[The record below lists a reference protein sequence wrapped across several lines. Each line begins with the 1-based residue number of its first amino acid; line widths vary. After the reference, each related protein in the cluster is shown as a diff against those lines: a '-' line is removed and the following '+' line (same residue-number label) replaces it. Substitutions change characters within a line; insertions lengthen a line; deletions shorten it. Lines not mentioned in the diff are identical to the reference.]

1 MKSALEINS
10 CRAYFLDEDKLG
22 KTTNWSNL
30 FHDEEID
37 FSDLRGINLM
47 FTDPESSSLDT
58 NKAFDRLVLYRNLL
72 LYVLKE
78 SQLLKNCININALT
92 FISGDYGRSKVNS
105 IYSIYGGY
113 FSGLF
118 KCLSIEHSHCNFKV
132 IDLDP
137 LTNVSINT
145 ENIINEIKYAG
156 RVEVGY
162 RNNERF
168 IFEVSKVPFNDN
180 KNSAFP
186 AENSVILVFGGARG
200 ITAEC
205 LKHVKSTNC
214 NFILVGRSYDM
225 DYPSEFDKYD
235 TFEEVKKALI
245 IKYSGTNK
253 ITPSELNSKCR
264 GILRQKEINANISS
278 LSSGGCNVEYMSAD
292 VTDLQQLKMVI
303 ETVYARYKRIDGVI
317 HAAGLLKDK
326 LFLDQSTDSFELV
339 YKTKVTVLEAL
350 TKFIDINKLS
360 LIIFFSSVAGRFGNA
375 GQSDYAAANET
386 ITRFSYYA
394 KHLNSNLSV
403 NSIHWGPWDTTG
415 MASEA
420 VKEKFRKQGIIPIP
434 VNIGILTFE
443 KIFNGCFNDVELIS
457 GEGPWIGY
465 ETHSAEDKLKSNND
479 QYPLSPFIQSSIINE
494 PTGAVHYIFELNK
507 LEHLFLSDHKIDSN
521 LVLPAT
527 AAMELMAELVQNA
540 WPDWNVTEISSLRV
554 LKGIAI
560 DDGITSKSFKV
571 RGIPSTHADA
581 YQFPVSVSIED
592 IKTKQIYYKATV
604 KLSSTFTKSEY
615 QNLDV
620 NQVTFN
626 LESNLLYKDYLFH
639 GPLFQLIENSSEP
652 DETGISSI
660 VKSSNITT
668 WFASS
673 SPSQSW
679 IFDPGLL
686 DTGPQL
692 AIVWARLVHNTTP
705 LPNQFESVIRYRK
718 PHPSE
723 KFVAVLEI
731 KNFDGINITYD
742 VAYYDIN
749 GDLVFKMTGSQG
761 TCNTSLN
768 RLSAQ

>member
-10 CRAYFLDEDKLG
+10 CRAYFLDEDKLE

-30 FHDEEID
+30 FHDEGID
-37 FSDLRGINLM
+37 FTDLRGINLM

-78 SQLLKNCININALT
+78 SQLIKNCINVNALT

-118 KCLSIEHSHCNFKV
+118 KCLSIEHSHCNFKA

-205 LKHVKSTNC
+205 LKHVKSTKC
-214 NFILVGRSYDM
+214 NFILVGRSYDT

-278 LSSGGCNVEYMSAD
+278 LSSGECNVEYMSAD
-292 VTDLQQLKMVI
+292 VTDLQELKMVI

-339 YKTKVTVLEAL
+339 YKTKVTILEAL

-394 KHLNSNLSV
+394 KYLNSNLSV

-465 ETHSAEDKLKSNND
+465 ETHSSEDKLKSNND

-540 WPDWNVTEISSLRV
+540 WPDWIVTEISSLRV

-742 VAYYDIN
+742 VAYYDVN

>member
-30 FHDEEID
+30 FHDEGID
-37 FSDLRGINLM
+37 FTDLRGINLM

-78 SQLLKNCININALT
+78 SQLIKNCINVNALT

-105 IYSIYGGY
+105 IYSVYGGY

-118 KCLSIEHSHCNFKV
+118 KCLSIEHSHCNFKA

-205 LKHVKSTNC
+205 LKHVKSTKC
-214 NFILVGRSYDM
+214 NFILVGRSYDT

-278 LSSGGCNVEYMSAD
+278 LSSGECNVEYMSAD
-292 VTDLQQLKMVI
+292 VTDLQELKMVI

-339 YKTKVTVLEAL
+339 YKTKVTILEAL

-394 KHLNSNLSV
+394 KYLNSNLSV

-465 ETHSAEDKLKSNND
+465 ETHSSEDKLKSNND

-540 WPDWNVTEISSLRV
+540 WPDWIVTEISSLRV

-742 VAYYDIN
+742 VAYYDVN

>member
-30 FHDEEID
+30 FQDEEID

-92 FISGDYGRSKVNS
+92 FVSGDYGRSKVS
-105 IYSIYGGY
+105 SMYSIYGGY

-214 NFILVGRSYDM
+214 NFILVGRSYDT

-339 YKTKVTVLEAL
+339 YKTKVTILEAL
-350 TKFIDINKLS
+350 TKFININKLS

-394 KHLNSNLSV
+394 KHLNSKLSV

-479 QYPLSPFIQSSIINE
+479 QHPLSPFIQSSIINE

>member
-1 MKSALEINS
+1 
-10 CRAYFLDEDKLG
+10 
-22 KTTNWSNL
+22 
-30 FHDEEID
+30 
-37 FSDLRGINLM
+37 M

-78 SQLLKNCININALT
+78 SQLIKNCINVNALT

-105 IYSIYGGY
+105 IYSVYGGY

-118 KCLSIEHSHCNFKV
+118 KCLSIEHSHCNFKA

-205 LKHVKSTNC
+205 LKHVKSTKC
-214 NFILVGRSYDM
+214 NFILVGRSYDT

-278 LSSGGCNVEYMSAD
+278 LSSGECNVEYMSAD
-292 VTDLQQLKMVI
+292 VTDLQELKMVI

-339 YKTKVTVLEAL
+339 YKTKVTILEAL

-394 KHLNSNLSV
+394 KYLNSNLSV

-443 KIFNGCFNDVELIS
+443 KIFNGYFNDVELIS

-465 ETHSAEDKLKSNND
+465 ETHSSEDKLKSNND

-540 WPDWNVTEISSLRV
+540 WPDWIVTEISSLRV

-742 VAYYDIN
+742 VAYYDVN